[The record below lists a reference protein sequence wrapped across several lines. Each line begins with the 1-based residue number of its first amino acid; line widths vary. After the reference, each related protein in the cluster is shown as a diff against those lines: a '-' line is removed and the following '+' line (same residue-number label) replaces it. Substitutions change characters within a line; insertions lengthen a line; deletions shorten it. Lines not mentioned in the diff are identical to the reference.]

1 MELLDPVLVHDLFPL
16 ERRALLQL
24 LRELDEQAWHTPTVC
39 AGWSVKDIAQHLL
52 ADDLGILSRKRD
64 SFDHLSVVKSPY
76 NLDSWDEL
84 VAFINEMNAI
94 WVQATRR
101 LSGQVLCT
109 LLEFSGEEL
118 HRYFS
123 TLDPYTM
130 GDPVSWAGPA
140 PAPVWLDIAREYTER
155 WLHQQQIRDAVGKP
169 GLKEREFFAPV
180 LETFIRALPHT
191 YRDVHVSDGTSIRLI
206 ITGEAGGEWILLRD
220 KGQWKLGKA
229 TAHKAHASVIL
240 DQETAWR
247 LFTKGMSKE
256 EALPHATIG
265 GDYSLGEIVLNTVS
279 IIA

>member
-1 MELLDPVLVHDLFPL
+1 MELFDPVLVCDLFPL

-64 SFDHLSVVKSPY
+64 SFDYLSIVKTPHHLD
-76 NLDSWDEL
+76 LWDEL

-101 LSGQVLCT
+101 LSGPVLCS

-118 HRYFS
+118 YRYFS
-123 TLDPYTM
+123 TLDPYAM

-155 WLHQQQIRDAVGKP
+155 WMHQQQIRDAVGKP
-169 GLKEREFFAPV
+169 ALKESKFFAPV
-180 LETFIRALPHT
+180 LETFIRALPRT
-191 YRDVHVSDGTSIRLI
+191 YRDVQANDGTSIRLMI
-206 ITGEAGGEWILLRD
+206 RGEAGGSWTLLRD
-220 KGQWKLGKA
+220 KGQWILGKT
-229 TAHKAHASVIL
+229 TAFEAHASVTL

-256 EALPHATIG
+256 DAMRRATIS
-265 GDYSLGEIVLNTVS
+265 GDYSLGVIALNTVS

>member
-1 MELLDPVLVHDLFPL
+1 MELLDPVLVCDLFPL

-24 LRELDEQAWHTPTVC
+24 LRELDEQAWHIPTVC

-64 SFDHLSVVKSPY
+64 SFDYLSVVKTPY

-101 LSGQVLCT
+101 LSGQVLCS

-118 HRYFS
+118 YRYFS
-123 TLDPYTM
+123 SLDPYAI

-155 WLHQQQIRDAVGKP
+155 WMHQQHIRDAVGKP
-169 GLKEREFFAPV
+169 ALKERKFFAPV

-191 YRDVHVSDGTSIRLI
+191 YRDVQASDGTCIRLM
-206 ITGEAGGEWILLRD
+206 ITGEAGGDWTLLHD
-220 KGQWKLGKA
+220 KGQWILGKT
-229 TAHKAHASVIL
+229 TAFEAHASVTL

-256 EALPHATIG
+256 DALLLASIS
-265 GDYSLGEIVLNTVS
+265 GDYSLGVIVLNTVS

>member
-1 MELLDPVLVHDLFPL
+1 M
-16 ERRALLQL
+16 QL

-64 SFDHLSVVKSPY
+64 SFDYLSIAKTPY

-229 TAHKAHASVIL
+229 TAPEAHASVTL

-256 EALPHATIG
+256 EALLYANIS
-265 GDYSLGEIVLNTVS
+265 GDYALGVIVLNTVS

>member
-1 MELLDPVLVHDLFPL
+1 MELLDPVLVCDLFPL
-16 ERRALLQL
+16 ERQALLQL
-24 LRELDEQAWHTPTVC
+24 LQGLDEQAWHTPTVC
-39 AGWSVKDIAQHLL
+39 AGWSVKDITQHLL

-64 SFDHLSVVKSPY
+64 SFDYLSIVKTPY
-76 NLDSWDEL
+76 HLDSWDEL

-101 LSGQVLCT
+101 LSVQVLCS

-118 HRYFS
+118 YRYFS
-123 TLDPYTM
+123 TLDPFAM

-155 WLHQQQIRDAVGKP
+155 WLHQQQIRDAVDKP
-169 GLKEREFFAPV
+169 GLKERAFFAPV

-191 YRDVHVSDGTSIRLI
+191 YRDVQASDGTSIRLI
-206 ITGEAGGEWILLRD
+206 ITGEAGGVWTLLRD
-220 KGQWKLGKA
+220 KGQWILGKA
-229 TAHKAHASVIL
+229 IATEAHASISL

-256 EALPHATIG
+256 DALPRATTS
-265 GDYSLGEIVLNTVS
+265 GDYSLGVIVLNTVS

>member
-1 MELLDPVLVHDLFPL
+1 MTLYLFATSSPL
-16 ERRALLQL
+16 ERQALLQL
-24 LRELDEQAWHTPTVC
+24 LQGLDEQAWHTPTVC

-64 SFDHLSVVKSPY
+64 SFDYLSIVKTPY
-76 NLDSWDEL
+76 NLDSWNEL

-101 LSGQVLCT
+101 LSGPVLCS
-109 LLEFSGEEL
+109 LLDFSGEEL
-118 HRYFS
+118 YRYFS
-123 TLDPYTM
+123 TLDPYAM

-169 GLKEREFFAPV
+169 GLKEREFFASV

-191 YRDVHVSDGTSIRLI
+191 YRDVQAGDGTSIRFI
-206 ITGEAGGEWILLRD
+206 ITGEAGGSWTLLRD
-220 KGQWKLGKA
+220 KGQWILGKA
-229 TAHKAHASVIL
+229 IATEAHASISL

-256 EALPHATIG
+256 DALLLATIS
-265 GDYSLGEIVLNTVS
+265 GDYSLGVIVLNTVS

>member
-1 MELLDPVLVHDLFPL
+1 MLDPVLVHDLFPL

-64 SFDHLSVVKSPY
+64 SFDYLSVVKTPY
-76 NLDSWDEL
+76 HLDSWDEL

-101 LSGQVLCT
+101 LSGQVLCS
-109 LLEFSGEEL
+109 LLEFSGEAL
-118 HRYFS
+118 YRYFS
-123 TLDPYTM
+123 KLDPYAM

-140 PAPVWLDIAREYTER
+140 PAPIWLDIAREYTER
-155 WLHQQQIRDAVGKP
+155 WMHHQQIRDSLDKP

-191 YRDVHVSDGTSIRLI
+191 YRDIQASDGTCIRFT
-206 ITGEAGGEWILLRD
+206 ITGEAGGEWTLLRD
-220 KGQWKLGKA
+220 KGQWILGKA
-229 TAHKAHASVIL
+229 TSLEAHASLTL

-256 EALPHATIG
+256 DALSRASIK
-265 GDYSLGEIVLNTVS
+265 GDLTLGMIALDTVS

>member
-64 SFDHLSVVKSPY
+64 SFDYLSIAKTPY